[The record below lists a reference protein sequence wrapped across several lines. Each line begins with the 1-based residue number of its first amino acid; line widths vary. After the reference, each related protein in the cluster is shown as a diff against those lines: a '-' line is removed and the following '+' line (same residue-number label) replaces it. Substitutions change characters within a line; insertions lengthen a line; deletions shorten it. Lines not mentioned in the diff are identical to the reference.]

1 MGHRDFN
8 RSDRVAAHLRR
19 TLATAIHQNLPDEDT
34 SFITISD
41 VEVTRDLSVATV
53 YINTLDPSQEKLAIK
68 TLSLNAKHLRK
79 IMAQQINT
87 RGVPELRF
95 KYDNSLEYGRKLED
109 LIQKARATDA
119 NLPEEDSSES
129 KDSEQ

>member
-41 VEVTRDLSVATV
+41 VEVTRDLSVATI

-68 TLSLNAKHLRK
+68 TLSLNAKQLRK
-79 IMAQQINT
+79 VMAQQINT
-87 RGVPELRF
+87 RKVPELRF
-95 KYDNSLEYGRKLED
+95 KYDASLEYGRKLED

-119 NLPEEDSSES
+119 NIPDEEE
-129 KDSEQ
+129 

>member
-1 MGHRDFN
+1 MGHRDFK

-34 SFITISD
+34 SYITISD

-53 YINTLDPSQEKLAIK
+53 YINTLDPSQEKLAVK
-68 TLSLNAKHLRK
+68 TLSLNAKKLRK
-79 IMAQQINT
+79 VMASQINT

-95 KYDNSLEYGRKLED
+95 KYDASLEYGRKLEH
-109 LIQKARATDA
+109 LIKEARATDA
-119 NLPEEDSSES
+119 NLPEED
-129 KDSEQ
+129 Q

>member
-1 MGHRDFN
+1 MGHRDFK

-41 VEVTRDLSVATV
+41 VEVTRDLSVATIF
-53 YINTLDPSQEKLAIK
+53 INTLDPSQEKLAIK
-68 TLSLNAKHLRK
+68 TLSSNAKHLRK

-95 KYDNSLEYGRKLED
+95 KYDASLEYGLKLES
-109 LIQKARATDA
+109 LIKQARATDA
-119 NLPEEDSSES
+119 NLPDEEN
-129 KDSEQ
+129 

>member
-1 MGHRDFN
+1 MGHRDFK

-68 TLSLNAKHLRK
+68 TLSLNAKQLRK
-79 IMAQQINT
+79 VMAQQINT
-87 RGVPELRF
+87 RKVPELRF
-95 KYDNSLEYGRKLED
+95 KYDASLEYGRKLED
-109 LIQKARATDA
+109 LIQKARATDP
-119 NLPEEDSSES
+119 NLSEE
-129 KDSEQ
+129 EQ

>member
-1 MGHRDFN
+1 MGHRDFK

-53 YINTLDPSQEKLAIK
+53 FINTLDPSQEKLAIQ

-87 RGVPELRF
+87 RKVPELRF
-95 KYDNSLEYGRKLED
+95 KYDASLEYGRKLEN
-109 LIQKARATDA
+109 LIQKARATD
-119 NLPEEDSSES
+119 PKFPDDEV
-129 KDSEQ
+129 

>member
-1 MGHRDFN
+1 MGHRDFK

-53 YINTLDPSQEKLAIK
+53 YINTLDPSQEKLAIQ
-68 TLSLNAKHLRK
+68 TLSLNAKQLRK
-79 IMAQQINT
+79 VMAQQINT
-87 RGVPELRF
+87 RKVPELRF
-95 KYDNSLEYGRKLED
+95 KYDASLEYGRKLED
-109 LIQKARATDA
+109 LIEKARATDP
-119 NLPEEDSSES
+119 NLSEE
-129 KDSEQ
+129 EQ

>member
-1 MGHRDFN
+1 MGHRDFK

-41 VEVTRDLSVATV
+41 VEVTRDLSVATIF
-53 YINTLDPSQEKLAIK
+53 INTLDPSQEKLAIK
-68 TLSLNAKHLRK
+68 TLSSNAKHLRK

-95 KYDNSLEYGRKLED
+95 KYDASLEYGLKLES
-109 LIQKARATDA
+109 LIQQARATDA
-119 NLPEEDSSES
+119 NLPDEEE
-129 KDSEQ
+129 

>member
-1 MGHRDFN
+1 MGHRDFQ

-41 VEVTRDLSVATV
+41 VEVTRDLSVATIF
-53 YINTLDPSQEKLAIK
+53 INTLDPSQEKLAIK
-68 TLSLNAKHLRK
+68 TLSLNAKQLRK
-79 IMAQQINT
+79 ILAQQINT
-87 RGVPELRF
+87 RKVPELRF
-95 KYDNSLEYGRKLED
+95 KYDASLEYGRKLED

-119 NLPEEDSSES
+119 NIPEED
-129 KDSEQ
+129 Q